1 MESGSAFYS
10 PCFTLFCTS
19 FVSLDS
25 THGVI
30 HMSLYT
36 IQSITGSP
44 ERSIHLV
51 PVIRPQSRI
60 RCFLRWTGH
69 GEHVVLWGYKYDA
82 CSPDYQ
88 QKPLPLETRFTC
100 ITWTEFFANT
110 NFLSRTNSQTSEV
123 HCLFSWSCNILVSL
137 CKHSGHRTRIMSP
150 PGDPAPPKTQWW
162 CGNCKKGPMS
172 IKFDFACVF
181 CHYRKDYSAYT
192 ERPRIR
198 K

>member
-1 MESGSAFYS
+1 MHST

-44 ERSIHLV
+44 ERSIHRV

-60 RCFLRWTGH
+60 RCCLRWTGH
-69 GEHVVLWGYKYDA
+69 GEHVVLWGYKYDG
-82 CSPDYQ
+82 CSPAYH
-88 QKPLPLETRFTC
+88 QKPSPSEPRFTC

-110 NFLSRTNSQTSEV
+110 NYLSRTNSETSEV
-123 HCLFSWSCNILVSL
+123 HCPFLWSCNI
-137 CKHSGHRTRIMSP
+137 
-150 PGDPAPPKTQWW
+150 
-162 CGNCKKGPMS
+162 
-172 IKFDFACVF
+172 
-181 CHYRKDYSAYT
+181 
-192 ERPRIR
+192 IR
-198 K
+198 AIEQES